1 MVFPSQDI
9 EFPITPGEGSESYL
23 EAEDLRLDELER
35 TSVDLDETL
44 AGLGVYIMLVSYVH
58 YLVSFRSRT
67 REPCSGR
74 RQ

>member
-44 AGLGVYIMLVSYVH
+44 AGLAVGDGS
-58 YLVSFRSRT
+58 
-67 REPCSGR
+67 SGLFFTKALH
-74 RQ
+74 